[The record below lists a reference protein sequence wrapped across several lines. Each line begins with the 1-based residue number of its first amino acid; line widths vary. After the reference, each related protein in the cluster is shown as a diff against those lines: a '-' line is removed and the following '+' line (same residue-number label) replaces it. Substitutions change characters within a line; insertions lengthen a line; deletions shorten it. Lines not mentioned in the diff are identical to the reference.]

1 MVLFYSRSLIMLILV
16 YISCH
21 MYTCT
26 HFNYG
31 NIFIFI
37 AVSNILEVHVTVQCP
52 LDLYCIVHTDK
63 SMLGTFPKAFS
74 QAATSQ
80 GYFPKWQLHECVISQ
95 AVTSQMYIF
104 PNDNFQ
110 RANSPAHEG
119 NRQLP
124 KCTSQVTISLNNLLY
139 FL

>member
-1 MVLFYSRSLIMLILV
+1 MLILV

-80 GYFPKWQLHECVISQ
+80 GYFPKWQLHWEI
-95 AVTSQMYIF
+95 VTWEVALGKMPLGKHLTPI
-104 PNDNFQ
+104 
-110 RANSPAHEG
+110 
-119 NRQLP
+119 NRR
-124 KCTSQVTISLNNLLY
+124 NNGLKGL
-139 FL
+139 